1 MLSTRALYAGVAA
14 FLIVFLGVPAAFV
27 LYRTLAEPG
36 VTPAQRLALGW
47 TLILLLPGIVLHP
60 LTVASLR
67 PWYSRLSVWRFAAVE
82 TLTALMILGMLRL
95 PIWAEW
101 RIFLGTFVVPPL
113 VTLGAAWLVR
123 HASRAP
129 PLEA

>member
-1 MLSTRALYAGVAA
+1 MLSKRALCAGVAT

-27 LYRTLAEPG
+27 LYRTLAEQG

-67 PWYSRLSVWRFAAVE
+67 PWYSRLSAWGFAVVE
-82 TLTALMILGMLRL
+82 ALTALTILGLLRL

-101 RIFLGTFVVPPL
+101 RIFLGTLVVPPL
-113 VTLGAAWLVR
+113 VTLGLAWIVR
-123 HASRAP
+123 HASGAP